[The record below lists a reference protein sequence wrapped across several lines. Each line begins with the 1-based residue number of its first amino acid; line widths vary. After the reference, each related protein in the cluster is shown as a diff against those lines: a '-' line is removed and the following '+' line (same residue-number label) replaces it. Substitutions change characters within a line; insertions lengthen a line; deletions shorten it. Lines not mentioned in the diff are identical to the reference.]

1 MRRQARGQTVPPRQD
16 RLNKTAARSNAGT
29 LPVVE
34 RSLTATFTRVNA
46 GSEVVLAA
54 TKTRGT
60 SHMHFPAFI

>member
-1 MRRQARGQTVPPRQD
+1 
-16 RLNKTAARSNAGT
+16 LNKTAARSNAGT